1 MSEHTTSNGTGPASL
16 PFGEKFSNDKKDGRS
31 IPTGPLLAAGAVVLL
46 ILAMLLFFGRGHG
59 QKVINQV
66 LPLDPY
72 ASSLVLSNLQ
82 MSESTS
88 LSGGKSTY
96 IDGHIANSGRHTV
109 TGVTVQVLFRND
121 VGFTPQLET
130 LPLTLIR
137 SREPYIDIEP
147 VAAAP
152 LQPGAGADF
161 RLIFEGI
168 GANWN
173 MQIPEIHIV
182 QVAAK

>member
-16 PFGEKFSNDKKDGRS
+16 PFGEKFSGDKTDGRS

-46 ILAMLLFFGRGHG
+46 ILATLLFFGRGHG

-72 ASSLVLSNLQ
+72 ASSLVLSKLQ

-96 IDGHIANSGRHTV
+96 IDGHIANSGSHTV

-121 VGFTPQLET
+121 VGFAPQPT
-130 LPLTLIR
+130 SPPNSPLRYHEAWRVGTHTARYSAWPDWDWI
-137 SREPYIDIEP
+137 
-147 VAAAP
+147 
-152 LQPGAGADF
+152 GGG
-161 RLIFEGI
+161 FE
-168 GANWN
+168 
-173 MQIPEIHIV
+173 
-182 QVAAK
+182 